1 MSGICD
7 ANRRRVVTVI
17 RQDRYFCSMRAQGG
31 SDGANTCMTLV
42 CDRSARNRNGPVS
55 VLVLFHARMGDVM
68 DNAFFA
74 WRCGCD
80 TCGAHYLI
88 DGNCAAVFRNRYRM
102 AG

>member
-31 SDGANTCMTLV
+31 SDGVNTCMTLV
-42 CDRSARNRNGPVS
+42 CDHTSRNRDDS
-55 VLVLFHARMGDVM
+55 VPMFVQLCIKLGDVTG
-68 DNAFFA
+68 NAPFV

-80 TCGAHYLI
+80 TCGALYLI
-88 DGNCAAVFRNRYRM
+88 GGNCVAVFRNRYRP